1 MALIESEM
9 VSFERCLKIT
19 NLPQEAVMRKEVDL
33 GQNYCHQWVSHGKII
48 FKNFT
53 AKYRPNTD
61 KVLKDIN
68 IEISPGQKI
77 GVVGRA
83 GAGKSTLCLAICR
96 FLEAS
101 EGRIEIDGVDISQV
115 GLNDLRENIIVIPQD
130 AAIFENTIRFNL
142 DPDKQASDEQILELL
157 NKASLI
163 NLVSRDAKGLYAG
176 IQESDLSSGEKQLI
190 CICRTILRVSYC

>member
-1 MALIESEM
+1 MDEN
-9 VSFERCLKIT
+9 
-19 NLPQEAVMRKEVDL
+19 NL
-33 GQNYCHQWVSHGKII
+33 NWVSKGRIEFI
-48 FKNFT
+48 NYSVR
-53 AKYRPNTD
+53 YRPDTEI
-61 KVLKDIN
+61 VLDSMNVN
-68 IEISPGQKI
+68 IKAGEKI
-77 GVVGRA
+77 GVVGRT

-115 GLNDLRENIIVIPQD
+115 GLNDLRENITVIPQD

-190 CICRTILRVSYC
+190 CICRTILRVSCC